1 LHAHQILPTLKQYI
15 LTDGFRLLPDF
26 ERSEGPFLADLET
39 GEKYLDFCTFYAS
52 MPIGYNH
59 PALKSDAFRED
70 VLRYCVFK
78 PSNPDFYSVPY
89 ARFVERLASMLP
101 DGMRRLFFID
111 TGALAVEN
119 AMKAAFDWK
128 AKKNLQRRIAGGAD
142 QILYFQRAFHGRSG
156 YALSATD
163 SPHVQKT
170 LHFPRFDWPMFEPP
184 VLHFPS
190 DSDYEARV
198 KKCLYEIDG
207 WCHAHPDQ
215 AAALIVEP
223 IQGEGGDR
231 HFGKSFFEG
240 LRGLADEHEFLLI
253 FDEVQSGMGL
263 TGRNWAHQHFAIQP
277 DILVFGKKAQVCG
290 IAAGPRIDEVPDN
303 VFRVSSRISG
313 TWCGSV
319 IDYLRGALA
328 IGVIQEERLVEN
340 ATARGETLLK
350 GLEALEAE
358 FPFTTQARGRGLMA
372 AIDLPDEETTRRVV
386 RRCYEE
392 EKMLLLTSGT
402 RTIRFRPVLD
412 VTDEVIE
419 EGLRRLRRA
428 LEAENGGM
436 KP

>member
-1 LHAHQILPTLKQYI
+1 MKAHQILPTLKQYI

-26 ERSEGPFLADLET
+26 DRSQGSFVVDLAS
-39 GEKYLDFCTFYAS
+39 GEAYLDFCTFYAS

-59 PALKSDAFRED
+59 PAFRSEEFRED
-70 VLRYCVFK
+70 VLRYSVFK

-89 ARFVERLASMLP
+89 ARFVEKLASMLP
-101 DGMRRLFFID
+101 DDMRRLFFID

-128 AKKNLQRRIAGGAD
+128 ARKNLQKNVSGGAD
-142 QILYFQRAFHGRSG
+142 QILHFKRAFHGRTG

-163 SPHVQKT
+163 SPHTAKT
-170 LHFPRFDWPMFEPP
+170 KYFPRFGWPMFDPP
-184 VLHFPS
+184 VLRFP
-190 DSDYEARV
+190 DDPDYEKRV
-198 KKCLYEIDG
+198 QKCLGEIDA
-207 WCHAHPDQ
+207 WCVSHPDA

-223 IQGEGGDR
+223 VQGEGGDR

-240 LRGLADEHEFLLI
+240 LRKLADEHEFLLI

-263 TGRNWAHQHFAIQP
+263 TGKNWAHQNFGVQP

-290 IAAGPRIDEVPDN
+290 IAAGPRIDEIRDN

-313 TWCGSV
+313 TWCGNA

-328 IGVIQEERLVEN
+328 IGVIQQDHLVEN
-340 ATARGETLLK
+340 AAKRGKTLLS
-350 GLEALEAE
+350 GLKALEE
-358 FPFTTQARGRGLMA
+358 DFDQVTQARGLGLMA
-372 AIDLPDEETTRRVV
+372 AIDLPDEETCKRVV
-386 RRCYEE
+386 RRCYEH

-402 RTIRFRPVLD
+402 HTIRFRPVLD

-419 EGLRRLRRA
+419 DGLTRLRSA
-428 LEAENGGM
+428 LAAESEM
-436 KP
+436 AKA

>member
-1 LHAHQILPTLKQYI
+1 MKAHQILPTLKQYI

-26 ERSEGPFLADLET
+26 DRSHGSHVVDLAT
-39 GEKYLDFCTFYAS
+39 GEAYLDFCTFYAS

-59 PALKSDAFRED
+59 PALKGDAFRED
-70 VLRYCVFK
+70 VVRYSVFK

-89 ARFVERLASMLP
+89 ARFVERIASMLP
-101 DGMRRLFFID
+101 EDMRRLFLID

-128 AKKNLQRRIAGGAD
+128 AKKNIAKGAPGGAD
-142 QILYFQRAFHGRSG
+142 KILYFRRAFHGRTG

-163 SPHVQKT
+163 SPHIAKT
-170 LHFPRFDWPMFEPP
+170 LHFPRFDWPMFDPP
-184 VLHFPS
+184 IRRFP
-190 DSDYEARV
+190 DDPGYEARV
-198 KKCLYEIDG
+198 AKCLGEIDA
-207 WCHAHPDQ
+207 WCAAHPDE

-223 IQGEGGDR
+223 VQGEGGDR
-231 HFGKSFFEG
+231 HMGASFFRG
-240 LRGLADEHEFLLI
+240 LRDLADRHGFLLI
-253 FDEVQSGMGL
+253 FDEVQTGMGL
-263 TGRNWAHQHFAIQP
+263 TGKNWAWQHFGARP

-313 TWCGSV
+313 TWCGNA

-328 IGVIQEERLVEN
+328 IGVIQSERLVEN
-340 ATARGETLLK
+340 AAARGETLQK
-350 GLEALEAE
+350 GLAALAKEHPVAS
-358 FPFTTQARGRGLMA
+358 QARGLGLMA
-372 AIDLPDEETTRRVV
+372 AIDLSDEETTRRVV

-412 VTDEVIE
+412 VTEADILD
-419 EGLRRLRRA
+419 GLARLSRA
-428 LEAENGGM
+428 LAKEAANA
-436 KP
+436 

>member
-1 LHAHQILPTLKQYI
+1 LKAHDILPTLKQYI

-26 ERSEGPFLADLET
+26 DRSRGSFVADLST
-39 GEKYLDFCTFYAS
+39 GEEYLDFCTFYAS

-59 PALKSDAFRED
+59 PALRSDAFRED
-70 VLRYCVFK
+70 VLRYSVFK

-89 ARFVERLASMLP
+89 ARFAERMALMVP
-101 DGMRRLFFID
+101 EDMRRLFFID

-119 AMKAAFDWK
+119 ALKAAFDWK
-128 AKKNLQRRIAGGAD
+128 AKKNLQKGAEGGAD
-142 QILYFQRAFHGRSG
+142 QILHFKRAFHGRTG

-163 SPHVQKT
+163 SPHAAKT
-170 LHFPRFDWPMFEPP
+170 LHFPRFGWPMFDPP
-184 VLHFPS
+184 VRRFPDDPEYESRVAECLH
-190 DSDYEARV
+190 
-198 KKCLYEIDG
+198 EIG
-207 WCHAHPDQ
+207 AWCAAHPDQ

-240 LRGLADEHEFLLI
+240 LRKLADEHEFLLI
-253 FDEVQSGMGL
+253 FDEVQTGMGL
-263 TGRNWAHQHFAIQP
+263 TGRNWAHQHFGVQP

-290 IAAGPRIDEVPDN
+290 IAAGPRLDEIPGN

-319 IDYLRGALA
+319 IDYVRGAL
-328 IGVIQEERLVEN
+328 IIDVIRTENLVEN
-340 ATARGETLLK
+340 AAAQGEILLR

-358 FPFTTQARGRGLMA
+358 FGWVTQARGRGLMA
-372 AIDLPDEETTRRVV
+372 AIDLPSEEVCKRVV
-386 RRCYEE
+386 RRCYER

-412 VTDEVIE
+412 VTGEVIG
-419 EGLRRLRRA
+419 EGLARLRRA
-428 LEAENGGM
+428 LAAEGAAT
-436 KP
+436 